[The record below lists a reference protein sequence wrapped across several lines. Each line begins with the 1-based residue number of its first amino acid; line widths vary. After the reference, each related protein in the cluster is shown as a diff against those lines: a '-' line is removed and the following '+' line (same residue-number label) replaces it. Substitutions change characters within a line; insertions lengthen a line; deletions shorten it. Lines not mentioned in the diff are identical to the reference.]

1 MLFLQ
6 RHLHVIVRNGFNFLI
21 HVFMLVNVFVQH
33 PLFKLKCTSTYFLTF
48 NTYIH
53 QCFIHTESKLL
64 DTSE

>member
-33 PLFKLKCTSTYFLTF
+33 PLFKLHKSISVLF
-48 NTYIH
+48 
-53 QCFIHTESKLL
+53 TERVNC
-64 DTSE
+64 

>member
-33 PLFKLKCTSTYFLTF
+33 PLFKLKCTSTYFLTI
-48 NTYIH
+48 NT
-53 QCFIHTESKLL
+53 
-64 DTSE
+64 